1 MIARLWKKYNEE
13 IVPAMMERFGFSN
26 RLRVPRL
33 EKVVVNMGV
42 GAAVTDSKALEAAAE
57 DMALI
62 TGQRPVVTRAKK
74 SIAGFKI
81 REGMPVGCRVTLRGR
96 MMYEFVDRLINVAL
110 PRIKD
115 FRGLSPRSFDRAG
128 NYSMGLDEQI
138 VFPEVDVD
146 HMYRTQGMDITFV
159 ISGESPEESR
169 ELLRS
174 FGMPFKKT
182 KKEKSETAA

>member
-1 MIARLWKKYNEE
+1 MIARLWTKYNEE
-13 IVPAMMERFGFSN
+13 IVPRMMEEFDITN

-33 EKVVVNMGV
+33 KKVVVNMGIGE
-42 GAAVTDSKALEAAAE
+42 GAADSKALEAAVE
-57 DMALI
+57 ELALI

-96 MMYEFVDRLINVAL
+96 MMYEFLDRLINVAL

-115 FRGLSPRSFDRAG
+115 FRGLSPYSFDQAG
-128 NYSMGLDEQI
+128 NYSMGLEEQI

-146 HMYRTQGMDITFV
+146 NMYRTQGMDITFV
-159 ISGESPEESR
+159 ITGENTEESR
-169 ELLRS
+169 RLLKH
-174 FGMPFKKT
+174 FGMPFKKM
-182 KKEKSETAA
+182 KEEESAA